1 MFLRPFWSVFRQMLE
16 LRNFW
21 QFWNTILFFDALVQ
35 LSPLHVG
42 EQVLPSL
49 DLPCLSVGEPKTT
62 IFNAIVIL

>member
-42 EQVLPSL
+42 EQVWS
-49 DLPCLSVGEPKTT
+49 
-62 IFNAIVIL
+62 IVF